1 MELFR
6 KQAIEYQGNRLY
18 GDVTLTT
25 PLSTWIVSGIIG
37 TIIAGFVVALL
48 LGSYER
54 KETVS
59 GWLRPDKGLIRIVSP
74 QLGIIEMVHVDQ
86 GEAVEDGAPLI
97 TLNLDTAFTG
107 GGGVVE
113 IALGELEAQIAER
126 KNLIPLTAQRFE
138 QDAKTLHGQLES
150 ARTELVRL
158 QEQLH
163 ILNERITAANGLLE
177 RYSLSAEENA
187 ASFLEVERQRERVLE
202 LEQSATQVFQQ
213 IDIKRGDIATYQN
226 RLDGLPV
233 QHETVLAELRETVS
247 NLRAQK
253 AQLSRQGSMVMT
265 APVSGRVAALPVTG
279 GQSVR
284 PQELTIALLP
294 DGGLLEAELFVPTR
308 AAGFIREGQNVR
320 IQFDAFPFQ
329 KFGVMEGSVSSVSR
343 TIFEPTELP
352 VTLGLAEPVYRVLVN
367 LEEQQIDA
375 YGESFPLQ
383 AGMTLNADIVQESRK
398 LWEVLLEP
406 LLARI

>member
-1 MELFR
+1 M
-6 KQAIEYQGNRLY
+6 
-18 GDVTLTT
+18 

-48 LGSYER
+48 LGSYAR
-54 KETVS
+54 KETVA
-59 GWLRPDKGLIRIVSP
+59 GWLKPDKGLIRIVSP

-97 TLNLDTAFTG
+97 TLNLDTAFAG

-150 ARTELVRL
+150 AGTELVRL

-202 LEQSATQVFQQ
+202 LEQSATQVSQQ
-213 IDIKRGDIATYQN
+213 IDIKRGDIANYQN

-233 QHETVLAELRETVS
+233 QHETALAELRETVS

-294 DGGLLEAELFVPTR
+294 DGGRLEAELFVPTR

-320 IQFDAFPFQ
+320 IQFDAFPFL